1 MGQQGLS
8 SAMTE
13 ELILSDTFRCLI
25 IPSISFLKNELEL
38 AFKKLTKAKF
48 YNK

>member
-1 MGQQGLS
+1 MFNNTQYK
-8 SAMTE
+8 
-13 ELILSDTFRCLI
+13 
-25 IPSISFLKNELEL
+25 FLKNELEL